1 MFFLW
6 GWTKTYI
13 LYSHITNNMKSIA
26 PKPVGASK
34 DRPPN
39 ALYPVSPSLV
49 GEVGP
54 NSSNW
59 KFLELYYLIFWEG
72 ITGKY
77 LRENEDKTLV
87 LGLSISF
94 PLHKQI
100 YYDATDFPPYFP
112 NSVHRKWNKK
122 LKHHEMTFICK
133 CNKRC
138 YEKQSLRHQIG
149 KKW

>member
-1 MFFLW
+1 MFFLC
-6 GWTKTYI
+6 GWNKTYI

-26 PKPVGASK
+26 PKPIGASK

-39 ALYPVSPSLV
+39 ALYPVPPSLV

-59 KFLELYYLIFWEG
+59 KFLELYYWIFWEG

-100 YYDATDFPPYFP
+100 YYDVMDFPPYFP
-112 NSVHRKWNKK
+112 NPVHRKWNKK
-122 LKHHEMTFICK
+122 LKYHEMTFICE
-133 CNKRC
+133 CNKTC
-138 YEKQSLRHQIG
+138 YE
-149 KKW
+149 